1 MRPVEIAAMFSSV
14 VAERAM
20 SVKFGPDI
28 TARCPSVVWYTPTSR
43 SDSGYGSGFSSTPLT
58 TLKIALFAPM
68 PSARVTTAM
77 RVNPGALNKRLA
89 A

>member
-43 SDSGYGSGFSSTPLT
+43 SDSG
-58 TLKIALFAPM
+58 
-68 PSARVTTAM
+68 
-77 RVNPGALNKRLA
+77 
-89 A
+89 